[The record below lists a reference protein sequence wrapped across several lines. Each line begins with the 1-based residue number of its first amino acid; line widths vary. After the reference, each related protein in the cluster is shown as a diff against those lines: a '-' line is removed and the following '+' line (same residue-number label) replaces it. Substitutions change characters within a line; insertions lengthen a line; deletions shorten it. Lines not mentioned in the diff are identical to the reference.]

1 MPYEGGCFKIR
12 IQEHSTYNLFCCE
25 KYEEDFPQDQ
35 ECPLS
40 TLQLLGNTKSQSAL
54 EWRKKCYEF
63 HGILNEKNTRKNI
76 YLFQKKSQFNKRP
89 RGSRNR
95 NLKNFSGKKK
105 AYLKISKN
113 G

>member
-1 MPYEGGCFKIR
+1 MSFVNPSAFKQYKIPKCIR
-12 IQEHSTYNLFCCE
+12 ME
-25 KYEEDFPQDQ
+25 
-35 ECPLS
+35 
-40 TLQLLGNTKSQSAL
+40 
-54 EWRKKCYEF
+54 KKCYEF